1 MKQTFF
7 RSKSLAN
14 AEERRS
20 EAYFET
26 VRSILN
32 KLEGKEPLKLKE
44 INRQI
49 NELLKQTVKSSG
61 IINLFTDADKEF
73 NLFNTAYL
81 KEITKMP
88 QDMANASKAG
98 NALGLS
104 DEEMAFYDALTRP
117 EAVKDVYTND
127 QLVAMMR
134 ELIDQLRKSRTVDW
148 SLKESARAGMRRMVK

>member
-1 MKQTFF
+1 M
-7 RSKSLAN
+7 
-14 AEERRS
+14 
-20 EAYFET
+20 
-26 VRSILN
+26 
-32 KLEGKEPLKLKE
+32 
-44 INRQI
+44 

-127 QLVAMMR
+127 QLVAMTR